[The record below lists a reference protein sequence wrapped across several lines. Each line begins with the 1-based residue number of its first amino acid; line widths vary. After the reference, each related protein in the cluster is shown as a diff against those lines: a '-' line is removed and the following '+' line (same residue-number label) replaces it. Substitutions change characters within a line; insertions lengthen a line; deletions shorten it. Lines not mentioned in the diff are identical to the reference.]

1 MKAGRGGH
9 HVDEIDQ
16 GILAALREN
25 SRASFTAIAEQ
36 VGASEGTVRAR
47 MKRMVD
53 DRVIEKF
60 TIRTGAGNVK
70 ALVRLALESH
80 ADAASVAARIAE
92 WPDVETVWEVT
103 GDTDMVIVA
112 DCGTSRE
119 LNALIDRIR
128 AIEGTKTTQSELVL
142 SEH

>member
-1 MKAGRGGH
+1 MKSARGG
-9 HVDEIDQ
+9 VRMDEVDQ

-25 SRASFTAIAEQ
+25 ARASFTAIAEE
-36 VGASEGTVRAR
+36 VGSSEATVRAR
-47 MKRMVD
+47 IKRMVD
-53 DRVIEKF
+53 DAVIEKF

-70 ALVRLALESH
+70 ALVRLTLESH
-80 ADAASVAARIAE
+80 ADAASVAARIAQ
-92 WPDVETVWEVT
+92 WPDVESVWEVT

-128 AIEGTKTTQSELVL
+128 AVEGTKATQSELVL